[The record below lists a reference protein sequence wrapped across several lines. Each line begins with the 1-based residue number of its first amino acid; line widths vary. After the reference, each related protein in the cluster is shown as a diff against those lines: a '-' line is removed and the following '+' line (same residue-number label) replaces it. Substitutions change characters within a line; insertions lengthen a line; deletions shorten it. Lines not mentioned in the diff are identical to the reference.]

1 MLHDRAVRVSNTLYS
16 AFRTKVNIKASPD
29 ILFSF
34 SFEKIDIERQE
45 WVCEGSLLLECT
57 VYRDG

>member
-1 MLHDRAVRVSNTLYS
+1 MLHDRAGRVSNTLYS

-34 SFEKIDIERQE
+34 SFEKIDIER
-45 WVCEGSLLLECT
+45 
-57 VYRDG
+57 